1 MEDIM
6 LSKETLKWVLSE
18 THCYAVAA
26 VKCMGCFKETVGV
39 SLARHWP
46 SVCYGCSRL
55 CFLMMRWKDCLVRG
69 FRSLFGL
76 GTAAL
81 LVIIWSCFL
90 CLTSMSCLLALLL
103 TMGAAACT
111 IHYLGHTPGIFIVG
125 LIAILVLWM
134 YGNFWITGTL
144 FIIGGY
150 LFSRKHARL
159 VVLVATLYALHY
171 VKVQVGWSGI
181 LVSVN
186 LAFISNDALNNIL
199 QWCDNLSEKRQ
210 LEEQNFPDS
219 FVEDK
224 FRPESDFFV
233 PTDEPETEKVQP
245 PNDETE
251 KVQPPNDDSEKVQ
264 PPNDESEKVQ
274 PPTDETVK
282 VQPPTGKAEKVDRC
296 ESSSRPAS
304 TTIVLNKLKESS
316 TVTVVKD
323 DVNAVN
329 EMKRILGCVDHYDV
343 LGLSR
348 YKKIDAVLLKKEY
361 RKKAMLVHPDK
372 NMGSALASES
382 FKKIQCAYEVLSD
395 SLKKRDYDE
404 QLRKKESKSLS
415 HKSPST
421 SDQDPAYCSVE
432 SRRIQCTKCGHSH
445 VWTCTNRIKSKARW
459 CQDCCQFHPAK
470 DGDGWVE
477 YRGSLSFDRPNKVE
491 IPRAFVCA
499 ESKIFDVSEWAICQG
514 MGCRPNTHRPTF
526 HVNMVGLEKPERSNS
541 SRYPWD
547 LDAKMADEEEEFELW
562 LKQAL
567 ASGLFTETSKRR
579 KSWGPFKLP
588 QKKGSKRMST

>member
-6 LSKETLKWVLSE
+6 LFKPGWRWVLSE
-18 THCYAVAA
+18 TQFYTA
-26 VKCMGCFKETVGV
+26 VKAVCGFKDTVAGSV
-39 SLARHWP
+39 ARHWP
-46 SVCYGCSRL
+46 SVCYVCSTL
-55 CFLMMRWKDCLVRG
+55 AKDFVVRWKDCCVRG
-69 FRSLFGL
+69 SRSLFGL

-81 LVIIWSCFL
+81 LVIIWSCFISF
-90 CLTSMSCLLALLL
+90 TSMSCLLYVLLC
-103 TMGAAACT
+103 MGAAACA
-111 IHYLGHTPGIFIVG
+111 IHYLGHTPGVFIVG

-144 FIIGGY
+144 FIVGGY
-150 LFSRKHARL
+150 LFSRRHARL
-159 VVLVATLYALHY
+159 VVLGATLYALYY
-171 VKVQVGWSGI
+171 VKVQVGWSGF
-181 LVSVN
+181 LVSIN
-186 LAFISNDALNNIL
+186 LAFVSNDALNCIL
-199 QWCDNLSEKRQ
+199 HWCDNLSEKAQ
-210 LEEQNFPDS
+210 FEEQNFPDS
-219 FVEDK
+219 FVEDE
-224 FRPESDFFV
+224 FIPASEFFA
-233 PTDEPETEKVQP
+233 PS
-245 PNDETE
+245 DETE
-251 KVQPPNDDSEKVQ
+251 KVDPTDKPEKVKPTVEAEKVQ
-264 PPNDESEKVQ
+264 PCKPLSKKQD
-274 PPTDETVK
+274 
-282 VQPPTGKAEKVDRC
+282 
-296 ESSSRPAS
+296 S
-304 TTIVLNKLKESS
+304 TTIVVNKPKESTPVS
-316 TVTVVKD
+316 VVKT
-323 DVNAVN
+323 DVNAIN
-329 EMKRILGCVDHYDV
+329 EMKRIIACVDHYEA

-372 NMGSALASES
+372 NMGSALSSES
-382 FKKIQCAYEVLSD
+382 FKKVQCAYEVLSD

-404 QLRKKESKSLS
+404 QLRKKESKTLS

-421 SDQDPAYCSVE
+421 SHQENSDYCSVE
-432 SRRIQCTKCGHSH
+432 SRRIQCTKCGLSH
-445 VWTCTNRIKSKARW
+445 VWICTSRIKSKARW
-459 CQDCCQFHPAK
+459 CQDCCQYHQAK

-477 YRGSLSFDRPNKVE
+477 YKGSLSFDRPNKVE

-567 ASGLFTETSKRR
+567 ASGLFSETSKRR

-588 QKKGSKRMST
+588 QKKGTKHRMSQ

>member
-6 LSKETLKWVLSE
+6 LFKPDWKWVLSE
-18 THCYAVAA
+18 THCYSVMKAVWCFNNAVA
-26 VKCMGCFKETVGV
+26 G

-46 SVCYGCSRL
+46 SVCRGCWTLAKVLWYSL
-55 CFLMMRWKDCLVRG
+55 VRWKDCCVRG
-69 FRSLFGL
+69 SRSLFGL

-90 CLTSMSCLLALLL
+90 SLTSMSCVLCVLLC
-103 TMGAAACT
+103 MGAAACA
-111 IHYLGHTPGIFIVG
+111 IHYLGHTPGVFIVG

-144 FIIGGY
+144 FIVGGY
-150 LFSRKHARL
+150 LFSRKHAQL
-159 VVLVATLYALHY
+159 VVLVATLYALHC
-171 VKVQVGWSGI
+171 VKVQVGWSGF
-181 LVSVN
+181 LVSIN
-186 LAFISNDALNNIL
+186 LAFISNDALNCIL
-199 QWCDNLSEKRQ
+199 KWCDELSEKTQ
-210 LEEQNFPDS
+210 FEEPNFPDS
-219 FVEDK
+219 FVEDEI
-224 FRPESDFFV
+224 RPTESEFFDS
-233 PTDEPETEKVQP
+233 TDEPEKVNPTDETEKEKAKPTVEPEKVQP
-245 PNDETE
+245 CEPLSKKPD
-251 KVQPPNDDSEKVQ
+251 
-264 PPNDESEKVQ
+264 
-274 PPTDETVK
+274 PTPV
-282 VQPPTGKAEKVDRC
+282 V
-296 ESSSRPAS
+296 
-304 TTIVLNKLKESS
+304 INKPKES
-316 TVTVVKD
+316 TPAAVVKT

-329 EMKRILGCVDHYDV
+329 EMKRIIACADHYEA

-348 YKKIDAVLLKKEY
+348 YKKIDAALLKKEY

-372 NMGSALASES
+372 NMGSPLASES
-382 FKKIQCAYEVLSD
+382 FKKVQCAYEVLSD

-415 HKSPST
+415 HRSPST
-421 SDQDPAYCSVE
+421 SHQENPDYCSVE

-445 VWTCTNRIKSKARW
+445 IWICTNRIKSKARW
-459 CQDCCQFHPAK
+459 CQDCCQYHQAK

-477 YRGSLSFDRPNKVE
+477 YKGSLSFDRPNKVE

-541 SRYPWD
+541 SRFPWD
-547 LDAKMADEEEEFELW
+547 FDAKMADEDEEFELW

-567 ASGLFTETSKRR
+567 ASGLFSETSKRR

-588 QKKGSKRMST
+588 QKKGTKHRMSQ

>member
-6 LSKETLKWVLSE
+6 LFKPDWKWVLSE
-18 THCYAVAA
+18 THCYSVMKAVWCFNNAVA
-26 VKCMGCFKETVGV
+26 G

-46 SVCYGCSRL
+46 SVCRGCWTLAKVLWYSL
-55 CFLMMRWKDCLVRG
+55 VRWKDCCVRG
-69 FRSLFGL
+69 SRSLFGL

-90 CLTSMSCLLALLL
+90 SLTSMSCVLCVLLC
-103 TMGAAACT
+103 MGAAACA
-111 IHYLGHTPGIFIVG
+111 IHYLGHTPGVFIVG

-144 FIIGGY
+144 FIVGGY

-159 VVLVATLYALHY
+159 VVLVATLYALHC
-171 VKVQVGWSGI
+171 VKVQVGWSGF
-181 LVSVN
+181 LVSIN
-186 LAFISNDALNNIL
+186 LAFISNDALNCIL
-199 QWCDNLSEKRQ
+199 KWCDELSEKTQ
-210 LEEQNFPDS
+210 FEEPKFPDS
-219 FVEDK
+219 FVEDE
-224 FRPESDFFV
+224 FRPESEFFDS
-233 PTDEPETEKVQP
+233 TDEPEKVNPTDETEKEKAKPTVEPEKVQP
-245 PNDETE
+245 CEPLSKKPD
-251 KVQPPNDDSEKVQ
+251 
-264 PPNDESEKVQ
+264 
-274 PPTDETVK
+274 PTPV
-282 VQPPTGKAEKVDRC
+282 V
-296 ESSSRPAS
+296 
-304 TTIVLNKLKESS
+304 INKPKES
-316 TVTVVKD
+316 TPAAVVKT

-329 EMKRILGCVDHYDV
+329 EMKRIIACADHYEA

-348 YKKIDAVLLKKEY
+348 YKKIDAALLKKEY

-372 NMGSALASES
+372 NMGSPLASES
-382 FKKIQCAYEVLSD
+382 FKKVQCAYEVLSD

-415 HKSPST
+415 HRSPST
-421 SDQDPAYCSVE
+421 SHQDNSDYCSVE

-445 VWTCTNRIKSKARW
+445 IWICTNRIKSKARW
-459 CQDCCQFHPAK
+459 CQDCCQYHQAK

-477 YRGSLSFDRPNKVE
+477 YKGSLSFDRPNKVE

-541 SRYPWD
+541 SRFPWD
-547 LDAKMADEEEEFELW
+547 LDAKMADEDEEFEVW

-567 ASGLFTETSKRR
+567 ASGLFSETSKRR

-588 QKKGSKRMST
+588 QKKGTKHRMSQ

>member
-6 LSKETLKWVLSE
+6 LFKPAWKWVLSE
-18 THCYAVAA
+18 TSFYSAV
-26 VKCMGCFKETVGV
+26 GGFKDTV
-39 SLARHWP
+39 ARHWP
-46 SVCYGCSRL
+46 SVCHGCSTLAKVL
-55 CFLMMRWKDCLVRG
+55 CFFLVRWKDCLVRG
-69 FRSLFGL
+69 SRSLFGL

-90 CLTSMSCLLALLL
+90 SLTSMSCLLCVLLC
-103 TMGAAACT
+103 MGAAACA
-111 IHYLGHTPGIFIVG
+111 IHYLGHTPGVFIVG

-144 FIIGGY
+144 FIVGGY

-159 VVLVATLYALHY
+159 VVLVATLYALHC
-171 VKVQVGWSGI
+171 VKVQVGWSGF
-181 LVSVN
+181 LVSIN
-186 LAFISNDALNNIL
+186 LAFISNDALNCIL
-199 QWCDNLSEKRQ
+199 QWCDNLSEKTHF
-210 LEEQNFPDS
+210 EDQNFPDS
-219 FVEDK
+219 FVEDE
-224 FRPESDFFV
+224 FRPESEFF
-233 PTDEPETEKVQP
+233 PPADEAEKVDP
-245 PNDETE
+245 IDETE
-251 KVQPPNDDSEKVQ
+251 KVKPTVEPEKVQ
-264 PPNDESEKVQ
+264 S
-274 PPTDETVK
+274 
-282 VQPPTGKAEKVDRC
+282 C
-296 ESSSRPAS
+296 EPLTQKQAPA
-304 TTIVLNKLKESS
+304 TIVINKPKEP
-316 TVTVVKD
+316 TPVAVVKT
-323 DVNAVN
+323 DVNAIN
-329 EMKRILGCVDHYDV
+329 EMKRIIGCVDHYEA

-372 NMGSALASES
+372 NMGSPLASES
-382 FKKIQCAYEVLSD
+382 FKRVQCAYEVLSD
-395 SLKKRDYDE
+395 CLKKRDYDE
-404 QLRKKESKSLS
+404 QLRKKESKTLS

-421 SDQDPAYCSVE
+421 SHQQNSDYCSVE

-445 VWTCTNRIKSKARW
+445 IWVCTSRIKSKARW
-459 CQDCCQFHPAK
+459 CQDCCQYHQAK

-477 YRGSLSFDRPNKVE
+477 YKGSLSFDRPNKVE

-541 SRYPWD
+541 SRFPWD
-547 LDAKMADEEEEFELW
+547 FDAKMADEEEEFELW

-567 ASGLFTETSKRR
+567 SSGLFSETSKRR

-588 QKKGSKRMST
+588 QKKGTKHRMSQ

>member
-1 MEDIM
+1 MRQR
-6 LSKETLKWVLSE
+6 KQLK
-18 THCYAVAA
+18 THCYSVMKAVWCFNNAVA
-26 VKCMGCFKETVGV
+26 G

-46 SVCYGCSRL
+46 SVCRGCWTLAKVLWYSL
-55 CFLMMRWKDCLVRG
+55 VRWKDCCVRG
-69 FRSLFGL
+69 SRSLFGL

-90 CLTSMSCLLALLL
+90 SLTSMSCVLCVLLC
-103 TMGAAACT
+103 MGAAACA
-111 IHYLGHTPGIFIVG
+111 IHYLGHTPGVFIVG

-144 FIIGGY
+144 FIVGGY

-159 VVLVATLYALHY
+159 VVLVATLYALHC
-171 VKVQVGWSGI
+171 VKVQVGWSGF
-181 LVSVN
+181 LVSIN
-186 LAFISNDALNNIL
+186 LAFISNDALNCIL
-199 QWCDNLSEKRQ
+199 KWCDELSEKTQ
-210 LEEQNFPDS
+210 FEEPNFPDS
-219 FVEDK
+219 FVEDEI
-224 FRPESDFFV
+224 RPTESEFFDS
-233 PTDEPETEKVQP
+233 TDEPEKVNPTDETEKEKAKPTVEPEKVQP
-245 PNDETE
+245 CEPLSKKPD
-251 KVQPPNDDSEKVQ
+251 
-264 PPNDESEKVQ
+264 
-274 PPTDETVK
+274 PTPV
-282 VQPPTGKAEKVDRC
+282 V
-296 ESSSRPAS
+296 
-304 TTIVLNKLKESS
+304 INKPKES
-316 TVTVVKD
+316 TPAAVVKT

-329 EMKRILGCVDHYDV
+329 EMKRIIACADHYEA

-348 YKKIDAVLLKKEY
+348 YKKIDAALLKKEY

-372 NMGSALASES
+372 NMGSPLASES
-382 FKKIQCAYEVLSD
+382 FKKVQCAYEVLSD

-415 HKSPST
+415 HRSPST
-421 SDQDPAYCSVE
+421 SHQDNPDYCSVE

-445 VWTCTNRIKSKARW
+445 IWICTNRIKSKARW
-459 CQDCCQFHPAK
+459 CQDCCQYHQAK

-477 YRGSLSFDRPNKVE
+477 YKGSLSFDRPNKVE

-541 SRYPWD
+541 SRFPWD
-547 LDAKMADEEEEFELW
+547 FDAKMADEDEEFELW

-567 ASGLFTETSKRR
+567 ASGLFSETSKRR

-588 QKKGSKRMST
+588 QKKGTKHRMSQ

>member
-6 LSKETLKWVLSE
+6 LFKPDWKWVLSE
-18 THCYAVAA
+18 THCYSVMKAVWCFNNAVA
-26 VKCMGCFKETVGV
+26 G

-46 SVCYGCSRL
+46 SVCRGCWALAKVLWYSL
-55 CFLMMRWKDCLVRG
+55 VRWKDCCVRG
-69 FRSLFGL
+69 SRSLFGL

-90 CLTSMSCLLALLL
+90 SLTSMSCVLCVLLC
-103 TMGAAACT
+103 MGAAACA
-111 IHYLGHTPGIFIVG
+111 IHYLGHTPGVFIVG

-144 FIIGGY
+144 FIVGGY

-159 VVLVATLYALHY
+159 VVLVATLYALHC
-171 VKVQVGWSGI
+171 VKVQVGWSGF
-181 LVSVN
+181 LVSIN
-186 LAFISNDALNNIL
+186 LAFISNDALNCIL
-199 QWCDNLSEKRQ
+199 KWCDELSEKTQ
-210 LEEQNFPDS
+210 FEEPKFPDS
-219 FVEDK
+219 FVEDE
-224 FRPESDFFV
+224 FRPESEFFDS
-233 PTDEPETEKVQP
+233 TDEPEKVNPTDETEKEKAKPAVEPEKVQP
-245 PNDETE
+245 CEPLSKKPD
-251 KVQPPNDDSEKVQ
+251 
-264 PPNDESEKVQ
+264 
-274 PPTDETVK
+274 PTPV
-282 VQPPTGKAEKVDRC
+282 V
-296 ESSSRPAS
+296 
-304 TTIVLNKLKESS
+304 INKPKES
-316 TVTVVKD
+316 TPAAVVKT

-329 EMKRILGCVDHYDV
+329 EMKRIIACADHYEA

-348 YKKIDAVLLKKEY
+348 YKKIDVALLKKEY

-372 NMGSALASES
+372 NMGSPLASES
-382 FKKIQCAYEVLSD
+382 FKKVQCAYEVLSD

-415 HKSPST
+415 HRSPST
-421 SDQDPAYCSVE
+421 SHQDNPDYCSVE

-445 VWTCTNRIKSKARW
+445 IWICTNRIKSKARW
-459 CQDCCQFHPAK
+459 CQDCCQFHQAK

-477 YRGSLSFDRPNKVE
+477 YKGSLSFDRPNKVE

-541 SRYPWD
+541 SRFPWD
-547 LDAKMADEEEEFELW
+547 LDAKMADEDEEFELW

-567 ASGLFTETSKRR
+567 ASGLFSETSKRR

-588 QKKGSKRMST
+588 QKKGTKHRMSQ

>member
-6 LSKETLKWVLSE
+6 MFKPVLKWVLSE
-18 THCYAVAA
+18 THCYSAIKFAS
-26 VKCMGCFKETVGV
+26 CFKDTVAG
-39 SLARHWP
+39 SIARHWP
-46 SVCYGCSRL
+46 GVCRGCETL
-55 CFLMMRWKDCLVRG
+55 VKILWWFMVRWKECMVRG
-69 FRSLFGL
+69 SRSLCGL

-90 CLTSMSCLLALLL
+90 GLTSMSCLLCVVLC
-103 TMGAAACT
+103 MGAAACA
-111 IHYLGHTPGIFIVG
+111 IHYLGHTPGVFIVG

-144 FIIGGY
+144 FIVGGY

-171 VKVQVGWSGI
+171 VKVQVGWSGC
-181 LVSVN
+181 LVSIN
-186 LAFISNDALNNIL
+186 LAFISNDALNRIL
-199 QWCDNLSEKRQ
+199 KWCDNLSEKTQ
-210 LEEQNFPDS
+210 FEEPNFPDA
-219 FVEDK
+219 FAEDE
-224 FRPESDFFV
+224 FRPESEFFA
-233 PTDEPETEKVQP
+233 PNDEPEKV
-245 PNDETE
+245 ETT
-251 KVQPPNDDSEKVQ
+251 
-264 PPNDESEKVQ
+264 
-274 PPTDETVK
+274 TDEKEEVKPTVEPERVESCEPVNK
-282 VQPPTGKAEKVDRC
+282 KQDPT
-296 ESSSRPAS
+296 
-304 TTIVLNKLKESS
+304 
-316 TVTVVKD
+316 TVVVDKPNKPKEPAPVAVVKS

-329 EMKRILGCVDHYDV
+329 EMKRIIACVDHYEA

-372 NMGSALASES
+372 NMGSPLASES
-382 FKKIQCAYEVLSD
+382 FKKVQCAYEVLSD

-404 QLRKKESKSLS
+404 QLRKKESRTLS

-421 SDQDPAYCSVE
+421 SNQENPEYCSVE

-445 VWTCTNRIKSKARW
+445 IWICTSRIKSKARW
-459 CQDCCQFHPAK
+459 CQDCCQYHQAK

-477 YRGSLSFDRPNKVE
+477 YKGSLSFDRPNKME

-547 LDAKMADEEEEFELW
+547 LDAKMADEDEEFELW

-567 ASGLFTETSKRR
+567 ASGLFSETSKHR

-588 QKKGSKRMST
+588 QKKGTKHRMSQ